1 MKTLGINCSP
11 RKNGNTQTLVEAAL
25 AGAAQKGSETS
36 IVHLRDLSIKGCLG
50 CEGCK
55 RQPGKCV
62 QKDDLSPLMQQMAAS
77 DAIVLGTPVYWFH
90 VSAQCKA
97 LIDRFYSFITET
109 QDPQTGDTSFSTA
122 FPTGRNMLFLV
133 SRGDPEPPSLLPQFY
148 DYLNQWLNI
157 VPVALGIDKFQ
168 LIQQFG
174 AQTDRKAAQKD
185 AGLIDRVMSA
195 GAGLV

>member
-1 MKTLGINCSP
+1 MKTIGINSSP

-25 AGAAQKGSETS
+25 AGAAEKGSETS
-36 IVHLRDLSIKGCLG
+36 IVHLRDLEINGCLG

-55 RQPGKCV
+55 RRPGKCV
-62 QKDDLSPLMQQMAAS
+62 QEDDLTPLMQQMAAS

-97 LIDRFYSFITET
+97 LIDRFYSFISET
-109 QDPQTGDTSFSTA
+109 QDPQTGETSFSTA
-122 FPTGRNMLFLV
+122 FPPGRNMLFLI

-157 VPVALGIDKFQ
+157 VPVALGIGKFE

-174 AQTDRKAAQKD
+174 AQTDRKAAQND
-185 AGLIDRVMSA
+185 GGLIDKVMSA